1 MSRTIQKDLSV
12 AMIKVECMLK
22 RLSRHTEQHL
32 KKHDLKMC
40 CARFQIIISVMII
53 HLLGVDHVFFIIPS
67 YAGGGGGGGQG
78 RRTLFSLKFR
88 NEGYYLFFSY
98 AFFFGGGR
106 GFNFKGVY
114 ARENDEKMDDPL
126 RNRMN
131 TKQYANLN
139 QIHMAKSV
147 SISGRT
153 HFTSFSRIGLLK
165 TTKHGASATI
175 YIQTQ
180 GHEEAT
186 WSKQYIN
193 IWRKLATQR
202 KIY

>member
-1 MSRTIQKDLSV
+1 
-12 AMIKVECMLK
+12 MLCSFPNHY
-22 RLSRHTEQHL
+22 LCYDHTSLRGRPCIFH
-32 KKHDLKMC
+32 HPIV
-40 CARFQIIISVMII
+40 RW
-53 HLLGVDHVFFIIPS
+53 
-67 YAGGGGGGGQG
+67 GGGGGGQG

-98 AFFFGGGR
+98 AFFLGGGR

-165 TTKHGASATI
+165 TTNTVLLQLFISKLRAMKRPHGVNNTLI
-175 YIQTQ
+175 FGVT
-180 GHEEAT
+180 GHAKE
-186 WSKQYIN
+186 N
-193 IWRKLATQR
+193 ILVPA
-202 KIY
+202 

>member
-1 MSRTIQKDLSV
+1 
-12 AMIKVECMLK
+12 MLCSFPNHY
-22 RLSRHTEQHL
+22 LCYDHTSLRGRPCIFH
-32 KKHDLKMC
+32 HPIV
-40 CARFQIIISVMII
+40 RW
-53 HLLGVDHVFFIIPS
+53 
-67 YAGGGGGGGQG
+67 GGGGGASP
-78 RRTLFSLKFR
+78 T
-88 NEGYYLFFSY
+88 Y
-98 AFFFGGGR
+98 AFQSKIQKRGILPFFFVRFFLGGK

-165 TTKHGASATI
+165 TTNTVLLQLFISKLRAMKRPHGVNNTLI
-175 YIQTQ
+175 FGVT
-180 GHEEAT
+180 GHAKE
-186 WSKQYIN
+186 N
-193 IWRKLATQR
+193 ILVPA
-202 KIY
+202 